1 MLNSGI
7 TKFRTMT
14 QENLSSRS
22 EDQKTKDLENKV
34 DRLERT
40 LELVKKTLD
49 HDKQMNL
56 QQPKE
61 PPKFGKYEM
70 T

>member
-14 QENLSSRS
+14 QENPSSRS

-56 QQPKE
+56 QQPKQ
-61 PPKFGKYEM
+61 FGKYEM

>member
-22 EDQKTKDLENKV
+22 EDAKPKELEKKLDQLEKV
-34 DRLERT
+34 
-40 LELVKKTLD
+40 LELQRRTIEHYRK
-49 HDKQMNL
+49 HQ
-56 QQPKE
+56 
-61 PPKFGKYEM
+61 FGKYEM

>member
-1 MLNSGI
+1 
-7 TKFRTMT
+7 MT
-14 QENLSSRS
+14 QENPSSRS

-61 PPKFGKYEM
+61 PSKFGKYEM

>member
-22 EDQKTKDLENKV
+22 EDAKTKELEKKL
-34 DRLERT
+34 DRLEKV
-40 LELVKKTLD
+40 LELQRRTIE
-49 HDKQMNL
+49 HDRKHH
-56 QQPKE
+56 
-61 PPKFGKYEM
+61 FGKYEM

>member
-14 QENLSSRS
+14 QENPSSRS
-22 EDQKTKDLENKV
+22 EENKTKDLEKKV
-34 DRLERT
+34 DQLERT

-49 HDKQMNL
+49 HDKQMKL
-56 QQPKE
+56 QQPKQ
-61 PPKFGKYEM
+61 FGKYEM